1 MRVAGYF
8 LGSQA
13 IVEHLRS
20 SRLLHEVSVVQR
32 SGHVTVYSVTDGY
45 LGLPI
50 YVTNSLPGRLSEI
63 CQRIQHP
70 VLESFES
77 PLAVN
82 WEKEEKGEASP
93 EDTVHLIRVVGPE
106 GDSPSIRTQCQ
117 EYSALLDVLVTL
129 QVIASLTLYCSTL
142 INRDS

>member
-20 SRLLHEVSVVQR
+20 SRLLHEVPVVQR

-50 YVTNSLPGRLSEI
+50 YVANSLPGRLSEV

-70 VLESFES
+70 VLESLES
-77 PLAVN
+77 PLAGD
-82 WEKEEKGEASP
+82 WERKDVSP
-93 EDTVHLIRVVGPE
+93 EDSVHLIRVVGPE